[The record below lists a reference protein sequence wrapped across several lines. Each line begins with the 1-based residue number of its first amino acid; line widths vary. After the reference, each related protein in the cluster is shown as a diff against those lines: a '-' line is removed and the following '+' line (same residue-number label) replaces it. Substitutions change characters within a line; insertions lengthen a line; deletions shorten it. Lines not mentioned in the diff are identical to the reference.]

1 MFVGF
6 YFSLVCSSTARYESD
21 LKELIAT
28 SFPCVRRFRGVGML
42 LISFFYNSLTCK
54 VKLKLI
60 EMQAVAYHIL
70 DRADGI
76 HVLNWMYLINQ
87 STVCIWK
94 SEPRAI
100 HMLLFYFEE
109 FQAYCVSF
117 GFGE

>member
-42 LISFFYNSLTCK
+42 FKISFFYNSLTCK

-70 DRADGI
+70 TIGI